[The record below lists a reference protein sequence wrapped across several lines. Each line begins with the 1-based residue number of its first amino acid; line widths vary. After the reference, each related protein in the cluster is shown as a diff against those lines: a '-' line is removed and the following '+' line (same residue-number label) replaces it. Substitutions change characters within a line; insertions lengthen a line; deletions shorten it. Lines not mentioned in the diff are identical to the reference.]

1 MRIALLPFIVLFLP
15 CTPANAQITAGE
27 VPPGQFAYNTS
38 VDLGLTTIFT
48 ADSSGLELDCDDA
61 IDGWALLLRG
71 YPAVDAPNS
80 AELDFY
86 MDEVEVCMDMASGSQ
101 QRPKYHAFGEL
112 MDCTGDHAW
121 QDGDQVFLG
130 DIGGFTAIGPVM
142 VDSLYIAYRQNGIPG
157 WLLLSFDLND
167 DEEIELQVHSILSVC
182 GGSTSIPQ
190 LEAPMPV
197 TLFPNPSNGEAINV
211 KSADA
216 LRSIDVLDATG
227 RTIAQYNGMART
239 IAAPEVAGAYLV
251 RFFHSDERRSYTRL
265 VRQ

>member
-71 YPAVDAPNS
+71 YPAVDAPNI

-86 MDEVEVCMDMASGSQ
+86 MNEIEVCMDMASGSQ
-101 QRPKYHAFGEL
+101 HRPKYHTFGEL
-112 MDCTGDHAW
+112 MDCSGDYAW
-121 QDGDQVFLG
+121 QNVDEVFLG
-130 DIGGFTAIGPVM
+130 DFGGFTAIGPVM

-157 WLLLSFDLND
+157 WMLLSFDLTDD
-167 DEEIELQVHSILSVC
+167 DEIDLQVHSVLSVC
-182 GGSTSIPQ
+182 GGSTSVLQ
-190 LEAPMPV
+190 LEAPSPV
-197 TLFPNPSNGEAINV
+197 TLFPNPSSGEAINV
-211 KSADA
+211 KRADA
-216 LRSIDVLDATG
+216 LRSIEVLDATG
-227 RTIAQYNGMART
+227 RTIAQCSGTVRT
-239 IAAPEVAGAYLV
+239 FAAPEVTGTYLI
-251 RFFHSDERRSYTRL
+251 RFSHADGRLTTSRL
-265 VRQ
+265 VRY